1 MRDSVPRY
9 GLQIPC
15 WDQRRARDDRP
26 FRRQTVRVYPR
37 VPAARKYAGPFTLCP
52 VDPDRS
58 VSVGFH
64 PRVAAGGPRLPIGRF
79 RHVGRPRAPRACA
92 LLFTCPRLQQ
102 SREAA
107 TAGAS
112 HVTLRQRRSAPRERR
127 SGRDR
132 RGGKHASPGGCRA
145 PRHVSTVC
153 VRSHSHRCSAFG
165 ASDVPPPS
173 GPRTWITGRTTLFVV
188 CSTAPLPE
196 IRFPHQTDTR
206 KQAIVRVA
214 LVIFFY

>member
-37 VPAARKYAGPFTLCP
+37 VPAARKYAGPFTSCP

-132 RGGKHASPGGCRA
+132 RARETRVARRLSCAAARLDGLCEVA
-145 PRHVSTVC
+145 
-153 VRSHSHRCSAFG
+153 
-165 ASDVPPPS
+165 
-173 GPRTWITGRTTLFVV
+173 L
-188 CSTAPLPE
+188 APLQR
-196 IRFPHQTDTR
+196 IWRQ
-206 KQAIVRVA
+206 
-214 LVIFFY
+214 

>member
-1 MRDSVPRY
+1 
-9 GLQIPC
+9 LIH
-15 WDQRRARDDRP
+15 
-26 FRRQTVRVYPR
+26 
-37 VPAARKYAGPFTLCP
+37 
-52 VDPDRS
+52 RS

-132 RGGKHASPGGCRA
+132 RARRGGRHASPGGCRA

-153 VRSHSHRCSAFG
+153 VRSHSHRCSAVG
-165 ASDVPPPS
+165 ASDVPPP
-173 GPRTWITGRTTLFVV
+173 P
-188 CSTAPLPE
+188 PLPDRVRGLVSYRSNNTVCRVLHRSAPGNSFPAPDGYE
-196 IRFPHQTDTR
+196 KASDSTGCPSNLFLLIRNQIRAGLLMMILMRRRPPRSRRTAT
-206 KQAIVRVA
+206 
-214 LVIFFY
+214 